1 MRKVLLFILLFQNLY
16 AFSLLGG
23 ISPKMFN
30 KRINEL
36 QNSQQEIKQGM
47 NDVKAGINDVSF
59 KLGNIEQK
67 LEASLNMTIL
77 RPLS

>member
-59 KLGNIEQK
+59 KAKIRSKFEYDGKNTGRI
-67 LEASLNMTIL
+67 
-77 RPLS
+77 